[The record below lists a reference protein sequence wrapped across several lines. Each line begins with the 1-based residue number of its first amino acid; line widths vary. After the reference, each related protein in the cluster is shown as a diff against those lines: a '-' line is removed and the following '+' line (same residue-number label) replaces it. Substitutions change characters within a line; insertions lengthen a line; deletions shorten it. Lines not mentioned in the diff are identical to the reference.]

1 MEVRPNAATEGIPL
15 GDQHSVLI
23 VDESEE
29 TREVLQT
36 ALRRRGM
43 RTFSASRAGRGLE
56 LARRHH
62 PDLIVLDLE
71 LAPDTEDDL
80 SAPFAEQ
87 SRADHTRLV
96 MLGSVCRAEQHLPK
110 GEFVRK
116 PYHYGPLIR
125 RIERL
130 LESTPRMP
138 AVTDPP

>member
-1 MEVRPNAATEGIPL
+1 MEVRPNTATEGVLL

-23 VDESEE
+23 VDDSEE

-36 ALRRRGM
+36 ALRRRGVK
-43 RTFSASRAGRGLE
+43 TFSASRAGRGLE

-71 LAPDTEDDL
+71 LAPETDADL

-96 MLGSVCRAEQHLPK
+96 MLGSVCRPGEALPQ

-125 RIERL
+125 RIEQL
-130 LESTPRMP
+130 LQSTPRMP
-138 AVTDPP
+138 VVADPP